1 MDIAVVT
8 GTSTGIG
15 FATSVHLARHGYR
28 VFAGM
33 RNLDKAGP
41 LRAAAAEAKVPV
53 EVIPLDVTSTESVG
67 RAFAI
72 ASAQGPVDV
81 LVNNAGIGGATPLE
95 LTPDDEHRRM
105 FETNYFGAI
114 RCIQAVLPAMRE
126 RRRGTIVN
134 VTSIG
139 GRVATPNQIAYSAS
153 KWALEC
159 AGEALAHE
167 VRRFGVRVVNVEPG
181 VVMTSIFENSKE
193 ATRYDKTS
201 PYQPIMRRNGKLF
214 AAGFRDP
221 ARPEDV
227 AETILTAITSKE
239 YRLRWLVGKDAVGL
253 SRGRAS
259 ISDETWVAMG
269 DDLTDEEYNRLFF
282 EYFGIRLYRPRAP
295 WRRSRLHGTGGLA
308 LLGRGGGGGLGCG
321 HPRAM
326 LVAPVLRRLL
336 RERQLLGVRLRGRL
350 HDGPG
355 RRRRRL
361 RRRHLRERGGGE
373 GADGNERECDPVH
386 G

>member
-1 MDIAVVT
+1 MEIAVVT

-15 FATSVHLARHGYR
+15 FATSLHLAGHGYR

-33 RNLDKAGP
+33 RNLGKAEP
-41 LRAAAAEAKVPV
+41 LRAAAAEASLPV
-53 EVIPLDVTSTESVG
+53 EVIPLDVTSTASVD
-67 RAFAI
+67 RALETV
-72 ASAQGPVDV
+72 SAHGPVDV

-95 LTPDDEHRRM
+95 LQPEDEHRRM

-114 RCIQAVLPAMRE
+114 RCIRAVLPAMRE

-134 VTSIG
+134 VTSIA

-153 KWALEC
+153 KWAFEC

-167 VRRFGVRVVNVEPG
+167 VRRFGIRVVNVEPG
-181 VVMTSIFENSKE
+181 VVMTSIFENSAE

-227 AETILTAITSKE
+227 AQTILAAITSSE

-253 SRGRAS
+253 AEGRARL
-259 ISDETWVAMG
+259 SDEAWVAMG
-269 DDLTDEEYNRLFF
+269 DDLPDEEYNRRFL
-282 EYFGIRLYRPRAP
+282 EQFGIRL
-295 WRRSRLHGTGGLA
+295 
-308 LLGRGGGGGLGCG
+308 
-321 HPRAM
+321 
-326 LVAPVLRRLL
+326 
-336 RERQLLGVRLRGRL
+336 
-350 HDGPG
+350 
-355 RRRRRL
+355 
-361 RRRHLRERGGGE
+361 
-373 GADGNERECDPVH
+373 
-386 G
+386 